1 MTSSKTHLAFDIDGT
16 LFDVSP
22 IAVTAFE
29 RGIESYL
36 ASEKTGAITVPAHD
50 EIIALLG
57 TPIEEIFDAL
67 FPLLNGKERALLN
80 DHCTRAFAD
89 LINRGGG
96 ALIEGVAATLAVLH
110 EQGRAMVVASNGRP
124 EYIEA
129 ILGHHGI
136 IGFFNPPF
144 VYLGPGVPDKNAIVQ
159 EYAKK
164 TGADDLLIMI
174 GDRGSDYEAARAN
187 GIPFIGC
194 AFGHA
199 GSAEISGARWIAASF
214 SEIPAIVRSI
224 ERGQLP

>member
-1 MTSSKTHLAFDIDGT
+1 MNSKTYLAFDIDGT
-16 LFDVSP
+16 LYDVSP
-22 IAVTAFE
+22 IAVEAFE
-29 RGIESYL
+29 RGIGSYM
-36 ASEKTGAITVPAHD
+36 AGENTGTVSVPAHD

-57 TPIEEIFDAL
+57 TPIDEIFDAL
-67 FPLLNGKERALLN
+67 FPLLNGKERVLLN

-89 LINRGGG
+89 LIKKGGG
-96 ALIEGVAATLAVLH
+96 TLIDGVAATLAFLH

-129 ILGHHGI
+129 ILIHHGI
-136 IGFFNPPF
+136 LGFFDPPF
-144 VYLGPGVPDKNAIVQ
+144 VYLGPGVPDKNAIVK
-159 EYAKK
+159 EYTKR

-174 GDRGSDYEAARAN
+174 GDRRSDHEAARAN

-214 SEIPAIVRSI
+214 SEIPSIVRSI
-224 ERGQLP
+224 EGGPRP